1 MMLQPRP
8 EHQHRPK
15 MVYAI
20 AASAEMFLPLHSDRI
35 RVQQP
40 LLADAAWV
48 KQILGPL
55 SQGSPEP
62 GAQRQMEAHF
72 GPLIQCFGNV
82 AMKDPAKDV
91 LPRLAAHLQIRR
103 QSEGEL

>member
-20 AASAEMFLPLHSDRI
+20 SPAAEMFLPLHADRI
-35 RVQQP
+35 GVQQS

-48 KQILGPL
+48 QQVLGPIP
-55 SQGSPEP
+55 QGSSEP
-62 GAQRQMEAHF
+62 RAQRQMEPHL
-72 GPLIQCFGNV
+72 GPLIQGFRNV
-82 AMKDPAKDV
+82 SVEHPAKDV
-91 LPRLAAHLQIRR
+91 LPRLAAHLQVKR
-103 QSEGEL
+103 QSE